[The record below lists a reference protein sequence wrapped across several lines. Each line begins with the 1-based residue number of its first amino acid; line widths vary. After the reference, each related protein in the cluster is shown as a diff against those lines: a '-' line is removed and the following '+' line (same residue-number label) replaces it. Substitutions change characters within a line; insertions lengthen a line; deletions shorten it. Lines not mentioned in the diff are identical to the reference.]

1 MGRKDKLM
9 NVSLAVTSANGPKLN
24 IPPNLPRQG
33 KRGKRDIVH
42 VVLPDPMQRG
52 DRQLTAV
59 NLNHDVLEA
68 EYKRDRLHKA
78 AYDAGRALQSDF
90 EAIEGKPVSG
100 GQLTEASRGDP
111 STGATN
117 RMAAHLDKTW
127 AANNRIGRAKGIV
140 GERPF
145 LILRRALLLK
155 MTFEENAQAHFGG
168 RHVGRHQI
176 WFVAETF
183 RTALEDLAKRARGA

>member
-52 DRQLTAV
+52 DSQRTAMNV
-59 NLNHDVLEA
+59 AHDVLES
-68 EYKRDRLHKA
+68 EHKRGKLDDA
-78 AYDAGRALQSDF
+78 AYIAGRALQRDL
-90 EAIEGKPVSG
+90 ERVEGAPASG
-100 GQLTEASRGDP
+100 GQLTEGSRGDP
-111 STGATN
+111 ATASTN
-117 RMAAHLDKTW
+117 RMAKHLDDTW
-127 AANNRIGRAKGIV
+127 AARNRIGRAKGIV

-145 LILRRALLLK
+145 LVLKRALLGK
-155 MTFEENAQAHFGG
+155 MTFEENATAHFGG
-168 RHVGRHQI
+168 RRPASHQV
-176 WFVAETF
+176 WFIAETF
-183 RTALEDLAKRARGA
+183 RDACKELAKRA